1 MMAEKG
7 IIRFK
12 CSWTHADPFPDED
25 VVELN
30 RWRRILYDKGLVGA
44 DGNGVGFGN
53 LSKRYLHNQFIITGS
68 GTGPLTEL
76 TNMHYTLVSNFNIKG
91 NMVEAK
97 GPVIASSETLSH
109 AALYRCDKA
118 INAVFHIHN
127 LELWKRIIGK
137 VPTTL
142 SNAEYGTPQMAM
154 EIKRLY
160 RQTDL
165 RKTRVLVMAGHQ
177 EGIMTFGLDVDEA
190 GKRILSL
197 MEDYNP

>member
-1 MMAEKG
+1 M
-7 IIRFK
+7 
-12 CSWTHADPFPDED
+12 
-25 VVELN
+25 
-30 RWRRILYDKGLVGA
+30 
-44 DGNGVGFGN
+44 
-53 LSKRYLHNQFIITGS
+53 
-68 GTGPLTEL
+68 
-76 TNMHYTLVSNFNIKG
+76 
-91 NMVEAK
+91 
-97 GPVIASSETLSH
+97 
-109 AALYRCDKA
+109 
-118 INAVFHIHN
+118 FHIHN

-177 EGIMTFGLDVDEA
+177 EGIMAFGLDADEA

-197 MEDYNP
+197 MKEYNP